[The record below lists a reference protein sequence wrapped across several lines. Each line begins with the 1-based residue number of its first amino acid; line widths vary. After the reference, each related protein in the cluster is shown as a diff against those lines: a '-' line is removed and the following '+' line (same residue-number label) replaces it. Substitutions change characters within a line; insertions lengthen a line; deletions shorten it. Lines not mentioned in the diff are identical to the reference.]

1 MEGATENYLA
11 TGNSV
16 CGEEEQLE
24 IDRVLEH
31 IVDEIQ
37 ELKDAI
43 AWASKYYKVDYE
55 ELKEAVK
62 ELGVWIAENN
72 HILVY
77 GGSKIGLMG
86 ELADSV
92 LNADGMAIGVEPE
105 FFIDDNLQHENLSEL
120 IITSDLQDRKRKM
133 IELGDAFIA
142 FPGGTG
148 TLDEITEIMTK
159 VALKQI
165 NAPCIVYNLNGYYDS
180 LKVLLDHM
188 IEMGLSTSDKQ
199 EKIYF
204 ANNLLEIEEILTD
217 TNE

>member
-1 MEGATENYLA
+1 MKITVYLGSHEG
-11 TGNSV
+11 S
-16 CGEEEQLE
+16 
-24 IDRVLEH
+24 DPF
-31 IVDEIQ
+31 
-37 ELKDAI
+37 
-43 AWASKYYKVDYE
+43 
-55 ELKEAVK
+55 LKEAVK

-165 NAPCIVYNLNGYYDS
+165 VYNLNGYYDS

-204 ANNLLEIEEILTD
+204 ANNLSEIDEILTD
-217 TNE
+217 ANE

>member
-1 MEGATENYLA
+1 MKITVYLGSHEG
-11 TGNSV
+11 S
-16 CGEEEQLE
+16 
-24 IDRVLEH
+24 DPF
-31 IVDEIQ
+31 
-37 ELKDAI
+37 
-43 AWASKYYKVDYE
+43 
-55 ELKEAVK
+55 LKEAVR

-92 LNADGMAIGVEPE
+92 LNAEGMAIGVEPE
-105 FFIDDNLQHENLSEL
+105 FFIDDNLHHENLSEL

-180 LKVLLDHM
+180 LKAMLKHM
-188 IEMGLSTSDKQ
+188 IDMGLSSEERQKG
-199 EKIYF
+199 IYF
-204 ANNLLEIEEILTD
+204 AESLEQITDILCSLKED
-217 TNE
+217 

>member
-1 MEGATENYLA
+1 MKITVYLGSHEG
-11 TGNSV
+11 S
-16 CGEEEQLE
+16 
-24 IDRVLEH
+24 DPF
-31 IVDEIQ
+31 
-37 ELKDAI
+37 
-43 AWASKYYKVDYE
+43 
-55 ELKEAVK
+55 LKEAVK

-165 NAPCIVYNLNGYYDS
+165 NAPCIVYNLNGYYDG
-180 LKVLLDHM
+180 LKAMLKHM
-188 IEMGLSTSDKQ
+188 IDMGLSSEERQKG
-199 EKIYF
+199 IYF
-204 ANNLLEIEEILTD
+204 AESLEQITDILCSTV
-217 TNE
+217 

>member
-1 MEGATENYLA
+1 MKITVYLGSHEG
-11 TGNSV
+11 S
-16 CGEEEQLE
+16 
-24 IDRVLEH
+24 DPF
-31 IVDEIQ
+31 
-37 ELKDAI
+37 
-43 AWASKYYKVDYE
+43 
-55 ELKEAVK
+55 LKEAVR

-92 LNADGMAIGVEPE
+92 LNAEGMAIGVEPE
-105 FFIDDNLQHENLSEL
+105 FFINDNLQHENLSEL

-199 EKIYF
+199 KKIYF
-204 ANNLLEIEEILTD
+204 LNNLLEIGEILTD
-217 TNE
+217 INMCLNSINNIIIL

>member
-1 MEGATENYLA
+1 MKITVYLGSHEG
-11 TGNSV
+11 S
-16 CGEEEQLE
+16 
-24 IDRVLEH
+24 DPF
-31 IVDEIQ
+31 
-37 ELKDAI
+37 
-43 AWASKYYKVDYE
+43 
-55 ELKEAVK
+55 LKEAVK

-92 LNADGMAIGVEPE
+92 LNAEGMAIGVEPE

-204 ANNLLEIEEILTD
+204 ANNLSEIDEILTD
-217 TNE
+217 TNNNMCLNSINNIIL